1 MREGKRKFT
10 LILTDP
16 LSHSFIANP
25 FHPSEDP
32 RLKVEFRPRTFDEN
46 EELGL
51 NDIKVDN
58 YQKNTE
64 TEPEKK
70 E

>member
-16 LSHSFIANP
+16 LSHSFFSNP
-25 FHPSEDP
+25 YSPDP
-32 RLKVEFRPRTFDEN
+32 DKRLKIEFRPRTFYEN

-51 NDIKVDN
+51 NDIKVEN
-58 YQKNTE
+58 YQQPIHA
-64 TEPEKK
+64 EPSANA
-70 E
+70 